1 MEIVVFKIQPRADI
15 DQQAYQEAFEKML
28 SLVAEVPGFIDIQGF
43 AGEDGSEL
51 ALASFESPEA
61 IAAWRDHPEHVHTR
75 ERGRREFFESYE
87 IIIASVWRKYDW
99 HLGQPAP
106 LPAPVTSDD

>member
-15 DQQAYQEAFEKML
+15 DQQAYQEAFETML
-28 SLVAEVPGFIDIQGF
+28 SLVAEVPGFIGIQGF

-61 IAAWRDHPEHVHTR
+61 IAAWRDRPEHVQTR
-75 ERGRREFFESYE
+75 ERGRREFFERYE

-99 HLGQPAP
+99 HVGAPAP
-106 LPAPVTSDD
+106 SPASVTGDD